1 MNIILIEFLP
11 IIVAAL
17 AVLAIILSAA
27 FVVFSQR
34 KMINQFLVINRELTH
49 KLMCRNFNEYAELS
63 AMMQTEEPF
72 PEDPIKLPGVDEE
85 SLLRE
90 VQDATK
96 DIHDFPEELVG
107 TISGEE
113 PAGIRPPMN
122 Q

>member
-1 MNIILIEFLP
+1 MLP
-11 IIVAAL
+11 LIVAML
-17 AVLAIILSAA
+17 AIMAIILSSV

-34 KMINQFLVINRELTH
+34 KMINQFISINRELTH

-63 AMMQTEEPF
+63 TMMGREDHL
-72 PEDPIKLPGVDEE
+72 PESPISLPGVDEA

-90 VQDATK
+90 VRDATR